1 MLRALHFLYRP
12 IASQARSSS
21 WLNDAGETI
30 AEISQARM
38 IEHTVRMANA
48 PHGRRSLR
56 IGGQRR
62 NADGSSRIILPGDE
76 TSGSDFSDESDPSER
91 FLGFLNNGPGWRET
105 EPGVWDNGE
114 STPQGA
120 SQLRFTQVPRNAPDV
135 NEYGQEFSSDESGDG
150 PEGWD
155 KDASVES
162 VVRASPAGF
171 TLQSPEEID
180 IYK

>member
-1 MLRALHFLYRP
+1 MYKRQALHFLFRP

-30 AEISQARM
+30 AEISQAQM
-38 IEHTVRMANA
+38 IERTVRMANA

-62 NADGSSRIILPGDE
+62 NAWPRIVLPGQGSDDPGPSE

-120 SQLRFTQVPRNAPDV
+120 SQLRFAQVPRDPPDV
-135 NEYGQEFSSDESGDG
+135 NEYGRQFSADE
-150 PEGWD
+150 
-155 KDASVES
+155 
-162 VVRASPAGF
+162 AG
-171 TLQSPEEID
+171 LSLIH
-180 IYK
+180 I